1 MGDQKRSK
9 VPVTIRFDPELLEF
23 LKEEAE
29 KRGETVSNY
38 IRSSAVMRLTGEL
51 VPADK
56 DNTKN
61 AYLRSRGLR

>member
-1 MGDQKRSK
+1 
-9 VPVTIRFDPELLEF
+9 
-23 LKEEAE
+23 
-29 KRGETVSNY
+29 
-38 IRSSAVMRLTGEL
+38 MRLTGEL